1 MKRYCFLWF
10 VVAFTIIC
18 TCFTDTL
25 HAQNR
30 IVDSLKALLNATPSN
45 TTLHDTARVNAH
57 IRIVEEML
65 DEMNPE
71 SLFHARQ
78 ALALARRIGY
88 ARGIAWG
95 LVYVPDTEA
104 AEGRFDKALPDLK
117 ESMRLFDSLGDT
129 RGMGK
134 VHQVTGF
141 TFLMQQQ
148 YSLSEE
154 RLLYALKI
162 FEDLKDTFNIGETS
176 ILLGSV
182 SNATGNREKAL
193 EYLQRALESAKIAHP
208 SAIPNIMSRIASVYT
223 AQKQYEKA
231 FEQGQQALAMAQ
243 HNHSFFVMQLALL
256 FIGRIYEAT
265 NNFPQAEAQYHYAL
279 RLIDSSGVINT
290 LSLSIFQA
298 LTQLYTKQERY
309 DEAFR
314 LCKQVIALARTFDD
328 TRALAGS
335 LADIGGLYLLRGKT
349 HEAIDSYRQALPYA
363 EKNGQLQQLRTVAN
377 KLSEAFE
384 QEKNYAKALEYH
396 KLGKTYSDSILRQDR
411 TRQVA
416 NLEANYR
423 LEKQKLETNTFRA
436 EAAAERA
443 VAERQRWVSLAVG
456 AALALAV
463 ALGIVLF
470 RSNRAKDRATKEIL
484 HQQHILEEQAVEI
497 ELANTALHVAHER
510 SEELLLNVLPTIIAE
525 RLKSGERTIA
535 DKFDSVT
542 VLFADVVGFTQL
554 SASTTPE
561 GLVSLLDALFSG
573 FDELAEQFGLEKI
586 KTIGDAYMV
595 VGGLP
600 IATQDHCERVARF
613 ALAMQPLVN
622 DMAEKFAI
630 QGLAMRIGLHTGEV
644 VAGVIGKKKFAYDLW
659 GDTVNTASRM
669 ESHGEAGKIH
679 VTEECFNLL
688 KHKFTFEERGKL
700 EVKGKGSMQTYFL
713 TGIKST

>member
-1 MKRYCFLWF
+1 
-10 VVAFTIIC
+10 
-18 TCFTDTL
+18 
-25 HAQNR
+25 
-30 IVDSLKALLNATPSN
+30 
-45 TTLHDTARVNAH
+45 VNAH
-57 IRIVEEML
+57 IKIVEEML

-162 FEDLKDTFNIGETS
+162 FEDLKDTFNIEETS
-176 ILLGSV
+176 ILLGAV
-182 SNATGNREKAL
+182 SNATGNRDKAL
-193 EYLQRALESAKIAHP
+193 EYLQQALEAAKAVHTR
-208 SAIPNIMSRIASVYT
+208 AIPNIMSRMASVYT
-223 AQKQYEKA
+223 GQKQYDKA
-231 FEQGQQALAMAQ
+231 RDYGQQALALAQ
-243 HNHSFFVMQLALL
+243 KNRSVFVMQLALL
-256 FIGRIYEAT
+256 FLGRMYEAT
-265 NNFPQAEAQYHYAL
+265 SNFPQAEAQYRYAL

-298 LTQLYTKQERY
+298 LTQLYVKQERY

-314 LCKQVIALARTFDD
+314 LCQQVIALARTFDD

-335 LADIGGLYLLRGKT
+335 LADIGGLYLLHGKT
-349 HEAIDSYRQALPYA
+349 HEAIDSYRQALPLA

-443 VAERQRWVSLAVG
+443 DAERQRWVTIAVG

-463 ALGIVLF
+463 ALGVVLF

-484 HQQHILEEQAVEI
+484 HQQHVLEEQAVEI

-510 SEELLLNVLPTIIAE
+510 SEELLLNVLPSAIAD

-542 VLFADVVGFTQL
+542 VLFADVVGFTKL

-573 FDELAEQFGLEKI
+573 FDELAERYGLEKI

-600 IATQDHCERVARF
+600 VLAEDHAERVARF

-622 DMAEKFAI
+622 EMADKFGMP
-630 QGLAMRIGLHTGEV
+630 GLAMRIGLHTGEV

-669 ESHGEAGKIH
+669 ESRGEAGKIQ
-679 VTEECFNLL
+679 VSPEVYELL
-688 KHKFTFEERGKL
+688 REKFVFEERGEI
-700 EVKGKGSMQTYFL
+700 EVKGKGKMRTWFL
-713 TGIKST
+713 VRAA